1 MKSPELERFYYE
13 KNYFITSILYP
24 LVACVHDDDE
34 GLTDFQGDGS
44 HATTQVDDEDRI
56 KVQTIQRSELVVEKK
71 EDLTKAKS

>member
-1 MKSPELERFYYE
+1 MKRIILSLLF
-13 KNYFITSILYP
+13 FIP

-71 EDLTKAKS
+71 EDLNLRLKAEKRKFNEKN